1 MMRRRQVQFL
11 PAPTILKRVS
21 MNAILVQPII
31 LGMNLI
37 TLAGFGVMMLGTRL
51 ARHRTFSR
59 SFGARTQVNTRR
71 FILSVTLMIA
81 GSVVVF
87 VSQCLLPS

>member
-1 MMRRRQVQFL
+1 
-11 PAPTILKRVS
+11 

-51 ARHRTFSR
+51 AGHRTFSR
-59 SFGARTQVNTRR
+59 LFGTRTQVNTQR
-71 FILSVTLMIA
+71 FALSVMLMIV

>member
-1 MMRRRQVQFL
+1 M
-11 PAPTILKRVS
+11 PTILKRAS
-21 MNAILVQPII
+21 MNAILVKPII

-37 TLAGFGVMMLGTRL
+37 TLAGFGVMMFGTRV
-51 ARHRTFSR
+51 ARHGTFSR
-59 SFGARTQVNTRR
+59 SFGTRTQVNTRR

-87 VSQCLLPS
+87 VSQCLLPP